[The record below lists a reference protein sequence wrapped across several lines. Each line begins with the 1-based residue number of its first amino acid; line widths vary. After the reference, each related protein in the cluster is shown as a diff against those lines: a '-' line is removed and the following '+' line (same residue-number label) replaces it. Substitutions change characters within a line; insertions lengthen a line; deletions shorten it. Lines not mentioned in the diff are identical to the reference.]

1 MSLRRSQRFCAYAVP
16 EIRLTRLK
24 SHNNLVHRS
33 LVDDLGTR
41 LQSVLQIYGHPRS
54 PNLSDICTPFHITL
68 VIWVGVRVRVSGDVH
83 ITRVLVM
90 GMPIYHSNTGSPT
103 IHINRSIRLCLHYIY
118 WIATAPARQPY
129 RIGLLFT
136 HKNLDF
142 GQIPLKGRNRSVP
155 ISKMERHISNMF
167 CATLWCSVN
176 RHSNRSESEQVGA

>member
-1 MSLRRSQRFCAYAVP
+1 MQFRRFVLPVLRATIISCTDLLLTIWVRDYSRFYRYMGTPVPQTLVISASLS
-16 EIRLTRLK
+16 
-24 SHNNLVHRS
+24 
-33 LVDDLGTR
+33 
-41 LQSVLQIYGHPRS
+41 
-54 PNLSDICTPFHITL
+54 HITL

-142 GQIPLKGRNRSVP
+142 GQIPLKERNRSVP

-176 RHSNRSESEQVGA
+176 RYSNRSESEQVGA